1 MVRAVVAPEYGGP
14 EELRVVDVEVPAPGP
29 GHLNIRVNAAG
40 VNPSDAKSIR
50 GLFGRGARLPLHPG
64 SEVSGVVSAVGPDVP
79 FAIGDEV
86 VAYRVSGGFAQE
98 LQTKTAAVLRK
109 PPALGWEAA
118 AGLLLT
124 GVTATHLIEA
134 THVDRGDVVL
144 VHGASGSVGLLAIQ
158 LARLR
163 GARVIG
169 TASERNHELLRR
181 FGAEPVAYGPGLV
194 ERVRELAPAGI
205 DAALDTI
212 GTDEALDA
220 SVALTHQKA
229 RIATIAGFARA
240 SAIGGVKK
248 LGGGPGA
255 DPGTSLR
262 ESARA
267 GLLQLAGEG
276 TLEVVLGPTFPLEKA
291 AEALALVES
300 GHAGGKVVLIP

>member
-1 MVRAVVAPEYGGP
+1 MVRAVVAPEYGSP
-14 EELRVVDVEVPAPGP
+14 DELRVVDVVVPAPGP
-29 GHLNIRVNAAG
+29 GHLNIRVKAAG
-40 VNPSDAKSIR
+40 VNPADAKLVR

-64 SEVSGVVSAVGPDVP
+64 SEVSGVVSAVGADVP
-79 FAIGDEV
+79 FAVGDEV
-86 VAYRVSGGFAQE
+86 VAYRVSGGYAQE
-98 LQTKTAAVLRK
+98 LQTKTSAVLRK
-109 PPALGWEAA
+109 PAALGFEAA

-124 GVTATHLIEA
+124 GATATHLIEA
-134 THVDRGDVVL
+134 THVDRGDIVL
-144 VHGASGSVGLLAIQ
+144 VHGASGSVGLLAVQ

-181 FGAEPVAYGPGLV
+181 LGAEPVVYGAGLV
-194 ERVRELAPAGI
+194 DRVRELAPTGV
-205 DAALDTI
+205 DASLDTI

-240 SAIGGVKK
+240 SAIGGIKK

-262 ESARA
+262 DAARA

-276 TLEVVLGPTFPLEKA
+276 KLEVVLGESFPVEKA